1 MCDTVA
7 RFLQLNELGVHEAV
21 NHMHS
26 GFSFVL
32 ENGQRIDLDGA
43 SDEDA
48 HPSSFRAG
56 TVRVYQGHTLTRS
69 ATVHTT
75 DQLEAVLHRT
85 LDTALRLRAQRTHLE
100 AMANVQTMAN
110 TMIERDANV
119 LRPIVEMHLAE
130 HAFFGVDEDTT
141 SVVESAL
148 ISAVHAHMRRLRSH
162 ADDLTSGMKRTRI

>member
-7 RFLQLNELGVHEAV
+7 RFLRRNELGVHEAV
-21 NHMHS
+21 DHMHS

-32 ENGQRIDLDGA
+32 KNGQRIDLDGA
-43 SDEDA
+43 SDEGA
-48 HPSSFRAG
+48 HRAG
-56 TVRVYQGHTLTRS
+56 TVRFYRGHALTGS

-85 LDTALRLRAQRTHLE
+85 LDTALRSRAQRTHLE
-100 AMANVQTMAN
+100 AMADVQTMAN

-130 HAFFGVDEDTT
+130 HAFFGGDEDAT